1 MLISFLPHGEAT
13 YFHPPKLAY
22 LIRLGACRLQLLA
35 VYSAYGGSC
44 MSALPREDSLHPPAC
59 LHCCTF
65 SGRLFYCRLAPTL
78 LPSLLPPLPASPIT
92 VLFGCGTLLA
102 LTAYRVLGSA
112 LSLLGGLA
120 SISCSLLLPTAFY
133 SLLSWRRLRLPA
145 KAGLT
150 VLLAVGVALV
160 GLITSS
166 NLCDLL
172 ESCRERHSHGG
183 SNGSSGSSGSS
194 WLPWVGPQAALLPSQ
209 G

>member
-1 MLISFLPHGEAT
+1 MHVVPRDVLPLPVSRQT
-13 YFHPPKLAY
+13 CTHPA
-22 LIRLGACRLQLLA
+22 
-35 VYSAYGGSC
+35 S
-44 MSALPREDSLHPPAC
+44 
-59 LHCCTF
+59 
-65 SGRLFYCRLAPTL
+65 
-78 LPSLLPPLPASPIT
+78 LPSRPPSPPT
-92 VLFGCGTLLA
+92 AVLFGCGTLLA

-133 SLLSWRRLRLPA
+133 SLLSWRQLRLPA

-172 ESCRERHSHGG
+172 ESCRERHSHNVG
-183 SNGSSGSSGSS
+183 SRGSSGSNGGSSS
-194 WLPWVGPQAALLPSQ
+194 WLPWVGPQAALLPLQ